1 MTVILGK
8 KLFSQNLPMAC
19 IDHPQIVD
27 NSLHLLH
34 CYLEHK
40 QDKGSVRFILVH
52 PDLYI
57 LGSSS
62 AVSLYCR
69 VPGTRQVFW

>member
-8 KLFSQNLPMAC
+8 KLFSQNLPVAC

-34 CYLEHK
+34 CYLERK
-40 QDKGSVRFILVH
+40 QDKGSVRFIPVH

-57 LGSSS
+57 LGVQVLLASTVGCLGL
-62 AVSLYCR
+62 A
-69 VPGTRQVFW
+69 QVFW